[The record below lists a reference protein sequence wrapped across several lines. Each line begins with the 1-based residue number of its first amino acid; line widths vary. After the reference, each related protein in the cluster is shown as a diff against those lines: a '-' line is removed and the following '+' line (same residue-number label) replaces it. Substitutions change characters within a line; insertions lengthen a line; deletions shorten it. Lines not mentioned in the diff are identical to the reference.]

1 VGDRAYSSELREE
14 QARSTRGRIL
24 DAVIAALARQEDL
37 SVPALAK
44 AAGVSVPTV
53 YRYFPTRE
61 ALMDATQEA
70 IGERL
75 RRPRWADDPQDYV
88 ARIPDR
94 FAWFERNGDLIRAI
108 LGSTLGRDLLHA
120 VRRRREKLLEKVVG
134 ARVAKRPGARA
145 RFAILSVLDD
155 ASTWRL
161 LRDQWGLSLDDA
173 ASASAW
179 ATQTLLTRLQSGG
192 GDK

>member
-1 VGDRAYSSELREE
+1 MGERAYSSELREE
-14 QARSTRGRIL
+14 QARNTRGRIL
-24 DAVIAALARQEDL
+24 DAVIAALARQENL

-61 ALMDATQEA
+61 ALMDATQDA

-75 RRPRWADDPQDYV
+75 RRPGWADTFQDYV

-108 LGSTLGRDLLHA
+108 LGSAIGRDLIHA

-134 ARVAKRPGARA
+134 ARLAKRAGGRA
-145 RFAILSVLDD
+145 RIAILSVLDD

-161 LRDQWGLSLDDA
+161 LRDGWGLSLEEA
-173 ASASAW
+173 AAASAW
-179 ATQTLLTRLQSGG
+179 ATQALLQRLQAEGG
-192 GDK
+192 K